1 MEYFHCSRKLI
12 QHPTTPRRFLGS
24 PIGLARMFHP
34 DVMHTIPLGLVKILV
49 DVLFELSG
57 QAPSQQ
63 PEMDARFANIP
74 RVRDPKQRVMAYRTF
89 PTGIT
94 SMKLFTADDLVAI
107 LQQLAYV
114 VGTRAA
120 IIRDAETN
128 KAFIA
133 TCFCVRDILVLMK
146 KRSLTEHDVALLD
159 DLVKKVGP
167 LFDRCTSLC
176 SEVVELNRPKIHAL
190 LHFV

>member
-1 MEYFHCSRKLI
+1 MQDTATFFKSAITKKL
-12 QHPTTPRRFLGS
+12 RRGIVGEAEASGKELSMWWDDNALWETELYQGDA
-24 PIGLARMFHP
+24 GLFNILP
-34 DVMHTIPLGLVKILV
+34 FDVMHTIPLGLVKILV
-49 DVLFELSG
+49 DVLINMSG

-63 PEMDARFANIP
+63 PEMDARFAAIP
-74 RVRDPKQRVMAYRTF
+74 RVRDPKQRVMAYRAF

-94 SMKLFTADDLVAI
+94 SMKVFTADDLVAI

-133 TCFCVRDILVLMK
+133 AAFCVRDILVLMK
-146 KRSLTEHDVALLD
+146 KRSLTEGD
-159 DLVKKVGP
+159 
-167 LFDRCTSLC
+167 
-176 SEVVELNRPKIHAL
+176 
-190 LHFV
+190 